1 MKKSI
6 ITIMAIICMLV
17 AVGGVFYTK
26 NYYENKISIISEQYD
41 STVETLINE
50 KHKLI
55 NEKHKLINENDEL
68 ERDIKDM
75 NKEVYNLMNDK
86 AYKIEIRH
94 DNVTYIYEQE
104 KDGIFAYSTTTV
116 IK

>member
-41 STVETLINE
+41 STVET
-50 KHKLI
+50 LI